1 MKQDPKSEDSAAE
14 RRHFI
19 QVEIDNDLKEGRYA
33 RVHTRFPPEPN
44 GYPHIGHAKAICADF
59 GLAEGY
65 GGVCN
70 LRFDDTN
77 PAAEEDKFVK
87 AIQEDIHWLGFDW
100 GDNLYFAS
108 DFFEQLYGFAQHLIR
123 TGFAYVDDQDLETIR
138 AGRGNRDRPGD
149 PGQNSPFRDRSPE
162 ENLELFV
169 GMREGQF
176 EEGACVLRAK
186 INMGAANHLM
196 RDPVLYRIQKANHHR
211 TGDTWN
217 IYPTYDMAHGQCDAL
232 EKVSHSLCSLEF
244 ENHRPLYDWLLQHL
258 PIEHKPRQIEFARL
272 NITYT
277 VLSKRFLKQLVQL
290 KLVDGW
296 DDPRL
301 PTLRG
306 MRRRGFTPS
315 SIRNFCSRIG
325 VARTQSTVELGW
337 LEDELR
343 KDLNPVALRRMAVL
357 DPLRIVIENI
367 AEGEAISCQ
376 AVNNP
381 EDDAAGTREIQL
393 RREVWIERDDFKE
406 EANRKFFRLKTDGFV
421 RLRYGYIIHCHAVVK
436 DDKGNITELR
446 CTYNPD
452 SGNGQTP
459 EGHKKVKGIIHWV
472 ACDDSVSATV
482 NLYDALFT
490 TPNPMQGCD
499 SEDFVDRLNPEA
511 LVKRR
516 ACRLEKALGAAKLG
530 EHYQFERLGYFVLDS
545 AHAGSDDLVFN
556 RAVPLRDSRP
566 KANQHNS

>member
-1 MKQDPKSEDSAAE
+1 MKQDPKSEDSAPE

-19 QVEIDNDLKEGRYA
+19 QVEIDNDLKDGRYA
-33 RVHTRFPPEPN
+33 SVQTRFPPEPN

-59 GLAEGY
+59 GLAEEY
-65 GGVCN
+65 GGICN

-87 AIQEDIHWLGFDW
+87 AIQDDIRWLGFDW

-162 ENLELFV
+162 ENLELFE
-169 GMREGQF
+169 GMREGKF

-186 INMGAANHLM
+186 IDMGAANHLM

-211 TGDTWN
+211 TGDAWK

-232 EKVSHSLCSLEF
+232 ENVSHSLCSLEF

-277 VLSKRFLKQLVQL
+277 VLSKRFLKQLVER

-306 MRRRGFTPS
+306 MRRRGFTPG

-325 VARTQSTVELGW
+325 VARTHSTVELGW

-357 DPLRIVIENI
+357 DPLKVVIENI
-367 AEGEAISCQ
+367 AEGESISCQ

-393 RREVWIERDDFKE
+393 RREIWIEQDDFKE

-421 RLRYGYIIHCHAVVK
+421 RLRYGYIIHCHSVVK
-436 DDKGNITELR
+436 DEQGNITELR

-452 SGNGQTP
+452 SGSGQTP

-472 ACDDSVSATV
+472 ACDDSVPATV

-490 TPNPMQGCD
+490 TPNPMQD
-499 SEDFVDRLNPEA
+499 SDGKDFVERLNPEA
-511 LVKRR
+511 LVVKKV
-516 ACRLEKALGAAKLG
+516 CRLEKALGDAKV
-530 EHYQFERLGYFVLDS
+530 EDHYQFERLGYFVLDS
-545 AHAGSDDLVFN
+545 AHADSEGLVFN
-556 RAVPLRDSRP
+556 RAVPLRDNRP
-566 KANQHNS
+566 KPKQA